1 MTEFANAPQ
10 TVTIAPGDQV
20 RWVNNGAMDHNARS
34 GTDPV
39 EDGAWGSPDVAP
51 GSSWSM
57 TFTTSGTYD
66 YFCSL
71 HPLLMSGTVIVAP

>member
-10 TVTIAPGDQV
+10 RVTIAVDDQV
-20 RWVNNGAMDHNARS
+20 RCENDGAMDHNARS

-57 TFTTSGTYD
+57 TFTTPGT
-66 YFCSL
+66 
-71 HPLLMSGTVIVAP
+71 